1 MFCSFL
7 GLLNLVKQSS
17 VLILLK
23 GFGSSRG
30 ENSFGTWNK
39 NKKESSKHEVGGKTP
54 SRPALTSGAYKLR
67 LPRIDSILMFLL
79 PSIRIADLGCEMFG
93 IGLIF
98 TEMLQREDLTVC
110 IFLRRCHISY
120 ITLAFASSTA
130 AKPLVPLTLGN
141 AFWWY
146 LNVLLMLWPWG
157 VPFVASQRR
166 HVILLSCILQP
177 SCFPLPIKSTVIPH
191 QPFFVPHKGM

>member
-110 IFLRRCHISY
+110 VSFEDVI
-120 ITLAFASSTA
+120 
-130 AKPLVPLTLGN
+130 
-141 AFWWY
+141 Y
-146 LNVLLMLWPWG
+146 L
-157 VPFVASQRR
+157 
-166 HVILLSCILQP
+166 ILLWLLRPQRLP
-177 SCFPLPIKSTVIPH
+177 SLWFLLRSEMHFDDI
-191 QPFFVPHKGM
+191 